1 MVTSQEI
8 IERSFYMALMEN
20 TLRLGLTV
28 DPNRYEKTKESMALY
43 QQAVEEV
50 KKNKNKFIQI
60 FGVGNSQSKGE
71 RKLSQNRSR
80 IRRIRSRRYRFKSI
94 S

>member
-8 IERSFYMALMEN
+8 IERSFYMAIMGN

-28 DPNRYEKTKESMALY
+28 DPNLYEKTKESMALY

-60 FGVGNSQSKGE
+60 FGVGNSQSKGMKE
-71 RKLSQNRSR
+71 SFPR
-80 IRRIRSRRYRFKSI
+80 IVVESEV
-94 S
+94 

>member
-20 TLRLGLTV
+20 ALRLGLTV
-28 DPNRYEKTKESMALY
+28 DPNLYEKTKESMALY

-50 KKNKNKFIQI
+50 KKNKKTKQ
-60 FGVGNSQSKGE
+60 
-71 RKLSQNRSR
+71 KL
-80 IRRIRSRRYRFKSI
+80 
-94 S
+94 

>member
-28 DPNRYEKTKESMALY
+28 DPNLYEKTKDRAWLFT
-43 QQAVEEV
+43 
-50 KKNKNKFIQI
+50 NK
-60 FGVGNSQSKGE
+60 
-71 RKLSQNRSR
+71 L
-80 IRRIRSRRYRFKSI
+80 
-94 S
+94 

>member
-20 TLRLGLTV
+20 ALRLGLTV
-28 DPNRYEKTKESMALY
+28 DPNLYEKTKESMALY

-50 KKNKNKFIQI
+50 KK
-60 FGVGNSQSKGE
+60 KGDKKE
-71 RKLSQNRSR
+71 NQH
-80 IRRIRSRRYRFKSI
+80 
-94 S
+94 

>member
-28 DPNRYEKTKESMALY
+28 DPNLYEKTKESMALY

-50 KKNKNKFIQI
+50 KKSKNKFIQI
-60 FGVGNSQSKGE
+60 FGVGNPLDAGAGF
-71 RKLSQNRSR
+71 
-80 IRRIRSRRYRFKSI
+80 RFTLQAAQTPGQPQLGA
-94 S
+94 